1 MRIISGAYGGRP
13 LKAVTGQDTRPTS
26 DRLKET
32 IFNIIGPYFKG
43 GNVLDLYAG
52 SGALGIEA
60 VSRGMDSAV
69 LVDASPAA
77 IRVISENIAITK
89 EAFKF
94 EALKSKAHYA
104 LATLASRN
112 EKFKLVFLDPPYAE
126 EIIEEDIQLL
136 VEKDLLDEVALIV
149 CEVGKTTDLPDEI
162 AGLQVWDRRKYR
174 NKKIVM
180 YQKLA
185 ETNEPVEGDIQ

>member
-1 MRIISGAYGGRP
+1 MRIISGTYGGRP
-13 LKAVTGQDTRPTS
+13 LKALAGTNTRPTS

-69 LVDASPAA
+69 LVDTNPAA
-77 IRVISENIAITK
+77 IKIITENIKITK

-94 EALKSKAHYA
+94 ETLKAQAHYA

-112 EKFKLVFLDPPYAE
+112 EKFKLIFLDPPYE
-126 EIIEEDIQLL
+126 KETVEEDIQLL

-149 CEVGKTTDLPDEI
+149 CEVGKMTDLPDEI
-162 AGLQVWDRRKYR
+162 AGLQVWDRRNYR
-174 NKKIVM
+174 NKKIVI
-180 YQKLA
+180 YQKLPKTT
-185 ETNEPVEGDIQ
+185 E